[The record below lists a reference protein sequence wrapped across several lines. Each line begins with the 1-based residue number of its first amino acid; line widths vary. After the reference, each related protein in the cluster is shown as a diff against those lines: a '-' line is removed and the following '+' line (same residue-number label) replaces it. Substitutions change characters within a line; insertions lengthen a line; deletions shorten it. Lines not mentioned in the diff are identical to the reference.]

1 LAVECQRGWDLRAL
15 LGTAVLR
22 LDRPAGSGR
31 GWEHRR
37 HDKSGLALIIFAVV
51 AIVFSY
57 TGFAFFATIYDRTL
71 RD

>member
-1 LAVECQRGWDLRAL
+1 MVGTFGLLSGLLFFASIRLLAVGGVREQ
-15 LGTAVLR
+15 
-22 LDRPAGSGR
+22 
-31 GWEHRR
+31 RR

-71 RD
+71 CD

>member
-1 LAVECQRGWDLRAL
+1 MVGTFGLLSGLLFFASIGLLAVGGVR
-15 LGTAVLR
+15 
-22 LDRPAGSGR
+22 
-31 GWEHRR
+31 EHRR

-71 RD
+71 CD